1 MRRCYGLHWTLH
13 HCPLSQALLLWCH
26 NVMAVIVP
34 WNVRGPERETY
45 QHPGNAN
52 SRRSWAVNRAIIF
65 WISMQ
70 FVAYFCWI
78 TPYTCTVFNPECVF
92 CVIHALKI
100 TMTPKTEIRGSKMT
114 PCHFCGNLKFSV
126 PTSKTMIFLMILII
140 KSCKNLWYRPNKDP
154 FIAFYFDC
162 IYSVRWSAQHYKQS
176 HILIFPLHHC
186 IAWLKATM

>member
-92 CVIHALKI
+92 LRDSRTKNHND
-100 TMTPKTEIRGSKMT
+100 PQN
-114 PCHFCGNLKFSV
+114 GNQGVKNDPLPFLWKSLVFGPHKQNNDISHDIDYQELQKF
-126 PTSKTMIFLMILII
+126 MIQT
-140 KSCKNLWYRPNKDP
+140 K
-154 FIAFYFDC
+154 
-162 IYSVRWSAQHYKQS
+162 
-176 HILIFPLHHC
+176 
-186 IAWLKATM
+186 